1 MVNQIIVAVANAKEG
16 KLNEL
21 DRNIEE
27 IVKNQFKTIEDDIKT
42 KAKKVSS
49 LLIEN
54 FFDTLNAPL
63 KEFEQRLINEEATLQ
78 DKISTF
84 EDNEKNKAEL
94 SINLHKNI
102 KKLENIM
109 LNIKGLK

>member
-1 MVNQIIVAVANAKEG
+1 MVNQIISAVGGSKEG

-21 DRNIEE
+21 DRKIEE
-27 IVKNQFKTIEDDIKT
+27 IIKAQFKGIEEDIKV

-54 FFDTLNAPL
+54 FFNTLNAPL
-63 KEFEQRLINEEATLQ
+63 KAFEQRLKNEEESLQ
-78 DKISTF
+78 NRIATF
-84 EDNEKNKAEL
+84 EENDKNKAEL

-102 KKLENIM
+102 KKLEHIM
-109 LNIKGLK
+109 LNIKGLH

>member
-1 MVNQIIVAVANAKEG
+1 MISQIINAVNGAKEG

-27 IVKNQFKTIEDDIKT
+27 IIKAQFKGIEEDIKI

-63 KEFEQRLINEEATLQ
+63 RGFEQRLKNEEESLQ
-78 DKISTF
+78 NRIATF
-84 EDNEKNKAEL
+84 EENDKNKAEL

-109 LNIKGLK
+109 LNIKGLH

>member
-1 MVNQIIVAVANAKEG
+1 MVNQIIVAVASAKEG

-54 FFDTLNAPL
+54 FFD
-63 KEFEQRLINEEATLQ
+63 
-78 DKISTF
+78 KIGR
-84 EDNEKNKAEL
+84 A
-94 SINLHKNI
+94 HV
-102 KKLENIM
+102 
-109 LNIKGLK
+109 

>member
-54 FFDTLNAPL
+54 FF
-63 KEFEQRLINEEATLQ
+63 
-78 DKISTF
+78 
-84 EDNEKNKAEL
+84 
-94 SINLHKNI
+94 
-102 KKLENIM
+102 
-109 LNIKGLK
+109 